1 MPRALLAAFAAI
13 ILTLSGCMSASSSKP
28 APNLTTVAQ
37 LDLQRYMGDW
47 HVIANI
53 PYVLEKGKVATT
65 DRYRLRDDGKIETTF
80 LFRKEKLDA
89 PEKQWGGVSW
99 VVDQTTN
106 AEWRVQFIWPLRA
119 AYRVLELDADY
130 RWAVVSSGDG
140 ALIWILSRERK
151 MDDAT
156 YAMIV
161 AKVRSRRLP
170 ADKLVKV
177 LQPEA

>member
-1 MPRALLAAFAAI
+1 MPRALLAVLAAI
-13 ILTLSGCMSASSSKP
+13 TLTLSGCMSASSSKP

-37 LDLQRYMGDW
+37 VDLQRYMGDW

-65 DRYRLRDDGKIETTF
+65 DRYQRRDDGKIDVTF
-80 LFRKEKLDA
+80 LFRKERLEA
-89 PEKQWGGVSW
+89 PEKEWKGVAW
-99 VVDQTTN
+99 VVDKTTN

-119 AYRVLELDADY
+119 AYRVLELDPDY

-140 ALIWILSRERK
+140 DLIWILSRDRK

-161 AKVRSRRLP
+161 EKVRARGLA
-170 ADKLVKV
+170 ADKLALVPQSA
-177 LQPEA
+177 L